1 MQQERIFGIGLSKTG
16 TTSLTR
22 ALQILGYQTKH
33 FPFGALRHQ
42 SGELDMDVERLRRWD
57 AATDSPIALFYQ
69 RIEQNFPNAKF
80 VLTVRDVESWL
91 NSCEY
96 NHVWPG
102 DYVRNKGIRL
112 WPHISK
118 ILSLHRNVYGSEK
131 FQRDIF
137 RRAYKKHNESVVK
150 YFRKRNRDVL
160 IMDICAGDGW
170 QKLCDFL
177 GVPVPDLA
185 FPVENVGK
193 LKRLKKVSRIASWR
207 LLSWLPT
214 PTLNEQRVQRIIAS
228 RAYSD

>member
-22 ALQILGYQTKH
+22 ALQILGYQTNH
-33 FPFGALRHQ
+33 FPFSALRHQ
-42 SGELDMDVERLRRWD
+42 AGELDMDVERLCRWD

-69 RIEQNFPNAKF
+69 ELEKKFPNGKF
-80 VLTVRDVESWL
+80 VLTVRNVDSWL
-91 NSCEY
+91 NSCEF

-102 DYVRNKGIRL
+102 DYVSNKGIRL

-118 ILSLHRNVYGSEK
+118 ILSLHRNVYGTEK
-131 FQRDIF
+131 FQRDLF
-137 RRAYKKHNESVVK
+137 RRAYEKHNASVVD
-150 YFRKRNRDVL
+150 YFRRKGRELL
-160 IMDICAGDGW
+160 IMDICAGHGW
-170 QKLCDFL
+170 DELCAFL
-177 GVPVPDLA
+177 NVPVPDVR

-193 LKRLKKVSRIASWR
+193 LKRLKKASRIASWR